1 MKLIYFVIGLLLST
15 VSLSQGLL
23 PTINSG
29 ILPNN
34 SDPICQSPWYSNVDF
49 DTSGY
54 DVGETVNDFTLFDV
68 NGNAYQL
75 STALALGKPVLLISG
90 SVTCPYFRDHVAT
103 INYVASSYAAYI
115 NTALI
120 YLIEAH
126 PTDTCPYSGHINV
139 PPQNFVEGL
148 LFPQPTTYQER
159 KNLVGTLYQRMSVV
173 PPLYIDGPCNEYWHH
188 FGPAPQNA
196 YLIDTNGV
204 VLLKHGWF
212 NDFPHSIY
220 CDIDSVLGITSGNC
234 IPTSTNGTFIFTP
247 ADTTVYGSPGQTLY
261 GTGDLINNGS
271 SGVMI
276 KAVKFHENYAPGW
289 NSAFCMSICY
299 STSVDSVTFLLEA
312 NDTMHFS
319 LDYFTSQTTDSSRV
333 RVGFMNEGFPA
344 NHFSHVFRGYTTAVS
359 GMESVQTA
367 SFETYPNPCTSD
379 LHFVNNEAQGNDD
392 EYFIYDLNGKLQ
404 KKISS
409 NTAVEFSIDVSDLSQ
424 GVYFIEQRGAQ
435 ASSYVKFVKY

>member
-1 MKLIYFVIGLLLST
+1 MKFTYFVIGLLLST

-34 SDPICQSPWYSNVDF
+34 SDPICQSSWYTISDF

-54 DVGETVNDFTLFDV
+54 DVGETVNDFTLFDL
-68 NGNAYQL
+68 NGNAFQL
-75 STALALGKPVLLISG
+75 STALALGKPVLLIAG

-103 INYVASSYAAYI
+103 INYVASTYASYI
-115 NTALI
+115 NTTLV

-148 LFPQPTTYQER
+148 LFPQPTTYLGR
-159 KNLVGTLYQRMSVV
+159 KNLVDTLFQRLTVI

-212 NDFPHSIY
+212 NNFPQNIY
-220 CDIDSVLGITSGNC
+220 CDIDSVLGINSGNC
-234 IPTSTNGTFIFTP
+234 VSTATNGTFTFAP
-247 ADTTVYGSPGQTLY
+247 TVTSVNGIPGQTIY
-261 GTGDLINNGS
+261 DTGDLINTGTS
-271 SGVMI
+271 DVLIEVI
-276 KAVKFHENYAPGW
+276 KLQENYAPGW
-289 NSAFCMSICY
+289 NSALCMSICY
-299 STSVDSVTFLLEA
+299 SSSVDSVTFLLEA

-319 LDYFTSQTTDSSRV
+319 LDYFTSQTADSSRV

-344 NHFSHVFRGYTTAVS
+344 NHFIQLFKGYT
-359 GMESVQTA
+359 SVMTGTQPVETA
-367 SFETYPNPCTSD
+367 SFEIYPNPCTSD